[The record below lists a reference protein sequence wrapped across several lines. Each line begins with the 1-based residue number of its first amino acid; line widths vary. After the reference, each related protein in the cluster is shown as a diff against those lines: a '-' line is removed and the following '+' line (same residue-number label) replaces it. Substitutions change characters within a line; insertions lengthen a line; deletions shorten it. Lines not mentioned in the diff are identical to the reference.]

1 MKKTMA
7 DRRTMIRT
15 MVTIA
20 VFCAVAFISQ
30 FIFKIRV
37 FGFLTFDAKDAVMAV
52 GAMAFGPLWGLVM
65 SILLATLES
74 ITIGGDTGA
83 IGWIMDILSTA
94 SFVCVSAFF
103 YRRKRTMEGAILAL
117 LAGVLAGIAMMMA
130 MNVVF
135 TPAFMLNM
143 SLVDFVRIPFDEEIR
158 AGYLENVRSVVGMIP
173 TILLPFNVTKAFL
186 NAGLVLVLYK
196 PISTAMKHAKVIK
209 GEPTSLH
216 FDRKSVLMLVIGVL
230 VIVACVTVFLI
241 LMNGQFEWG

>member
-1 MKKTMA
+1 MKKTKI
-7 DRRTMIRT
+7 DRRAAIRT
-15 MVTIA
+15 MVTVA

-37 FGFLTFDAKDAVMAV
+37 FGFLSFDAKDAVMAV
-52 GAMAFGPLWGLVM
+52 GAMAFGPASGFLM

-74 ITIGGDTGA
+74 ITMGETGV
-83 IGWIMDILSTA
+83 IGWIMDVLSTA
-94 SFVCVSAFF
+94 PFVCVSAWV
-103 YRRKRTMEGAILAL
+103 YRRKRTMNGAILAL
-117 LAGVLAGIAMMMA
+117 AVGVLTAIATMMA

-135 TPAFMLNM
+135 TPAFMMNM

-158 AGYLENVRSVVGMIP
+158 GAYLENMRNVVGMIP

-186 NAGLVLVLYK
+186 NGGLVLVLYK

-209 GEPTSLH
+209 GEPASLH
-216 FDRKSVLMLVIGVL
+216 FDRKSILMLVIGIL
-230 VIVACVTVFLI
+230 VIAVCITAFLL